1 MLRVN
6 QLSKRYGSKI
16 ALAPLTFDIGPGRI
30 LGLVGPNGAG
40 KTTTISCLAGIL
52 RPDTGSMQW
61 NDKDL
66 LQQSGV
72 VSLIPESPEVY
83 PLLTVYEHME
93 FTARLFKLPDTW
105 RQEADQRLSEMDLDP
120 HRHTL
125 GSALSKGLRQ
135 RLLLA
140 CMALRHAQV
149 LLVDEPMIGLD
160 PKGQRD
166 VKRLLSQ
173 FKAQAAAIVLSSHQ
187 LGLVEELADEVI
199 ILNHG
204 TLVARGSI
212 EALRK
217 TSASRGSSLEEL
229 FFQYT
234 GSDSGDPHS

>member
-1 MLRVN
+1 MLSVEK
-6 QLSKRYGSKI
+6 LSKHYGAKVV
-16 ALAPLTFDIGPGRI
+16 LEPLTFETAPGRI

-52 RPDTGSMQW
+52 RPDTGRIRW
-61 NDKDL
+61 NGKDL
-66 LQQSGV
+66 IQQAGV

-83 PLLTVYEHME
+83 PLLTVFEHLE
-93 FTARLFKLPDTW
+93 LTARIFKLSSTW
-105 RQEADQRLSEMDLDP
+105 RDDAEHLLAEMNLGD
-120 HRHTL
+120 HRKTL

-135 RLLLA
+135 RVLLA
-140 CMALRHAQV
+140 CMALRQAAV

-166 VKRLLSQ
+166 VKTLLRR
-173 FKAQAAAIVLSSHQ
+173 FKAAGSAIVLSSHQ
-187 LGLVEELADEVI
+187 LGLVEELADDVI

-212 EALRK
+212 ETLRK
-217 TSASRGSSLEEL
+217 QGASAASSLEDL

-234 GSDSGDPHS
+234 ADGSNPS

>member
-6 QLSKRYGSKI
+6 QLSKHYGPKI
-16 ALAPLTFDIGPGRI
+16 ALEPLTFDAAPGHI

-52 RPDTGSMQW
+52 RPDTGRILW

-66 LQQSGV
+66 VQQPGV

-83 PLLTVYEHME
+83 PLLTVYEHLE
-93 FTARLFKLPDTW
+93 FTARLFKLPPTW
-105 RQEADQRLSEMDLDP
+105 REDAGQRLKEMDLEV
-120 HRHTL
+120 HRNTL

-140 CMALRHAQV
+140 CMALRRAQV

-166 VKRLLSQ
+166 IKHLLSQ
-173 FKAQAAAIVLSSHQ
+173 FKTDGAAIVLSSHQ
-187 LGLVEELADEVI
+187 LGLVEELADDVI
-199 ILNHG
+199 SLNHG

-212 EALRK
+212 EELRK
-217 TSASRGSSLEEL
+217 TGASQGSSLEEL

-234 GSDSGDPHS
+234 GSDGTTTSS